1 MSEENR
7 RHPRVDVKV
16 AVNVS
21 SGESSLPGTITNLS
35 DSSAALE
42 FTSDLGRKDLAF
54 EIGNSVEIDSE
65 QTDRVPG
72 SVVRSYD
79 GGFAMKF
86 EEEDPGLLEQF
97 TDIVSEIMKR

>member
-16 AVNVS
+16 PVNVS
-21 SGESSLPGTITNLS
+21 SGENSLPGTITNLS
-35 DSSAALE
+35 DGGAALE
-42 FTSDLGRKDLAF
+42 FIPDLGRKDIAF
-54 EIGNSVEIDSE
+54 EIGNSVEIDSD

-86 EEEDPGLLEQF
+86 EEDDPGLLEQI
-97 TDIVSEIMKR
+97 TDIVNETKRR